1 MDDIIVTPAALIKI
15 VNDYCGHEA
24 GVRNL
29 RKCIDR
35 IFRKVVAKIEGK
47 KIAESELETAL
58 NAVNQENHVKE
69 VAVKV
74 EELVHDSAAT
84 VDTIQDLS
92 LYKEEVPEQVIKEYQ
107 INTKNLESFLDV
119 PSTDD
124 NYYYGI
130 N

>member
-1 MDDIIVTPAALIKI
+1 LIPKFQEEYGFDRKTSMDDIIVTPAALIKI

-58 NAVNQENHVKE
+58 NAVN
-69 VAVKV
+69 
-74 EELVHDSAAT
+74 
-84 VDTIQDLS
+84 
-92 LYKEEVPEQVIKEYQ
+92 
-107 INTKNLESFLDV
+107 
-119 PSTDD
+119 
-124 NYYYGI
+124 
-130 N
+130 